1 MRQRMISGLQFQ
13 SLNHAR
19 GCAIDRRLLVA
30 ELASL
35 EQD

>member
-1 MRQRMISGLQFQ
+1 MISGLQFQ

-19 GCAIDRRLLVA
+19 GRAIDRRLLVA
-30 ELASL
+30 ELAGL